1 MAESKMGRGHKMCPK
16 CSTVVGPRTKVC
28 SKCQHQFAFAPKVEK
43 EAAPK
48 VAKTAEPKVAKRAA
62 KKSKK

>member
-1 MAESKMGRGHKMCPK
+1 MKDVSIGRGHKMCPK
-16 CSTVVGPRTKVC
+16 CQEVVGPRTKVC

-48 VAKTAEPKVAKRAA
+48 VAKRAA